1 MKLLHVIGGYD
12 IKSGGTY
19 TALVSLVKMFEK
31 LGHTNS
37 IIATGSDHSSN
48 GTTNTDVICFDR
60 SFPKKFRKSKK
71 AKNWLRENIV
81 NYDAVIVHEI
91 WGGIGLDACLL
102 AMKNHVK
109 YYVWPHGSLDPFDLQ
124 KKKYIKKILGKVF
137 VNRVL
142 KNAQYICCTSE
153 KEKQV
158 IDCFGTVSDN
168 IISLPL
174 PVDFC
179 LEDEI
184 GKPRPSLITPELPA
198 DAFAFLFFSRINY
211 KKGLDLFLRA
221 FAQCLAEKLIKD
233 NCYLLIAGSGTPE
246 YENYIDN
253 LITELNL
260 KAHVVKLGLVTGNDK
275 LKVYKNAHIFILPSL
290 NENFGLSVIES
301 LQSGTPVLIS
311 DNIYIHEELFAD
323 AAPGWLC
330 QYDID
335 NLKRKIVESTFVQAK
350 EQVAAKKVGQ
360 KFTTSSLLPV
370 YKEAF
375 NE

>member
-12 IKSGGTY
+12 IKAGGTY
-19 TALVSLVKMFEK
+19 TALMSLVNMFEK
-31 LGHTNS
+31 LGHTNF
-37 IIATGSDHSSN
+37 IIATGSNHSINSTSN
-48 GTTNTDVICFDR
+48 NNVICFDR
-60 SFPKKFRKSKK
+60 SFPKKFRKSKQ
-71 AKNWLRENIV
+71 AKSWLRQNIL

-102 AMKNHVK
+102 AMKNKVK
-109 YYVWPHGSLDPFDLQ
+109 YYIWPHGSLDPFDLQ
-124 KKKYIKKILGKVF
+124 KKKYLKRVLGKVF
-137 VNRVL
+137 VNRIL

-153 KEKQV
+153 KEKQL
-158 IDCFGTVSDN
+158 INCFGSVNDN
-168 IISLPL
+168 VISLPL

-184 GKPRPSLITPELPA
+184 VIPKPSLITQALPD

-221 FAQCLAEKLIKD
+221 FQQCLSEKLIED
-233 NCYLLIAGSGTPE
+233 NCYLLIAGTGSPE
-246 YENYIDN
+246 YESYIDK
-253 LITELNL
+253 LITELKL
-260 KAHVVKLGLVTGNDK
+260 QSHIVKLGLVTGNDK
-275 LKVYKNAHIFILPSL
+275 LKVYRNAHIFILPSL

-323 AAPGWLC
+323 ASPGWLC
-330 QYDID
+330 QYDIN
-335 NLKRKIVESTFVQAK
+335 NLKTKIAEATNVK
-350 EQVAAKKVGQ
+350 LRNQVDAKKVGQ
-360 KFTTSSLLPV
+360 KFTTCNLLSL

-375 NE
+375 N